1 MNDGELIQRSLD
13 EPAAFE
19 TIFER
24 HFQAVLT
31 FACRRVGASAGE
43 DVASQTFVLAFER
56 RARFDTVFR
65 SARPWLFGIATNLVR
80 HHARDERTHLAAL
93 IRIPIGPPADPVDDP
108 AKLDAERLRPTI
120 AEALLTLSD
129 PDRETFLLVAL
140 GELSYEETAT
150 AMGIPIGTVRS
161 RVNRAR
167 MRLRE
172 RLVPAVATDG
182 VSGDS
187 GDADG

>member
-13 EPAAFE
+13 EPAMFE

-24 HFQAVLT
+24 HYHAVVT
-31 FACRRVGASAGE
+31 YASRRVGANAGE
-43 DVASQTFVLAFER
+43 DVASQTFVLAFDR
-56 RARFDTVFR
+56 RARFDAVFR

-80 HHARDERTHLAAL
+80 HHVRDERTHLAAL
-93 IRIPIGPPADPVDDP
+93 IRIPIDAPAGPVDDP
-108 AKLDAERLRPTI
+108 ARLDAERLRPAI
-120 AEALLTLSD
+120 AEALLALSD

-150 AMGIPIGTVRS
+150 ALGIPIGTVRS

-167 MRLRE
+167 TQLRE
-172 RLVPAVATDG
+172 RLPREAATEG
-182 VSGDS
+182 VSNDP

>member
-13 EPAAFE
+13 EPSAFE

-31 FACRRVGASAGE
+31 FSCRRVGAAAGE

-56 RARFDTVFR
+56 RARFDPVFR
-65 SARPWLFGIATNLVR
+65 SARPWLFGIATNLAR
-80 HHARDERTHLAAL
+80 HHVRDERTHLAAL
-93 IRIPIGPPADPVDDP
+93 IRIPIESPADPVDDP
-108 AKLDAERLRPTI
+108 AKLDAERLRPII

-150 AMGIPIGTVRS
+150 ALGIPIGTVRS

-167 MRLRE
+167 TRLRE
-172 RLVPAVATDG
+172 RLVREVATDG
-182 VSGDS
+182 VRGDS

>member
-13 EPAAFE
+13 EPEAFE

-31 FACRRVGASAGE
+31 FACRRVGAAAGE

-56 RARFDTVFR
+56 RDRFDTVFR
-65 SARPWLFGIATNLVR
+65 SARPWLFGIATNLAR

-93 IRIPIGPPADPVDDP
+93 IRIPIDSPADPVDDP
-108 AKLDAERLRPTI
+108 ARLDAERLRPAI
-120 AEALLTLSD
+120 GEALLALSD

-140 GELSYEETAT
+140 GQLSYGETAT
-150 AMGIPIGTVRS
+150 ALGIPIGTVRS

-167 MRLRE
+167 IRLRE
-172 RLVPAVATDG
+172 RLPREAATEG
-182 VSGDS
+182 VSNDP